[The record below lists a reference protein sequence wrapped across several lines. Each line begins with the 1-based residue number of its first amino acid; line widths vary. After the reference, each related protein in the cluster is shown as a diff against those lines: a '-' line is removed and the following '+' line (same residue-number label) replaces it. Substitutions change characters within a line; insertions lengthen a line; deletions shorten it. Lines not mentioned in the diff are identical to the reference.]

1 MAWEVRGPRENLL
14 LLHVVKALSKYEY
27 LFRHMSAAFSLA
39 RGLSLCINQQVMM
52 QGFITGLQSV
62 ENE

>member
-14 LLHVVKALSKYEY
+14 LLHVVKELSKYEY

-39 RGLSLCINQQVMM
+39 RGLSLCNSQQLKM
-52 QGFITGLQSV
+52 QGFRTDLRSV